1 MQAGGGRLGTG
12 GTAGCRAGLVA
23 QQLVSRRLPTLA
35 AAVLALLPCAIS
47 TRPQPLSASAHMVRL
62 VAPGGCEGDIH
73 DLTKEGGLRCGIQ
86 CHYGV
91 LALRAGVVVAAP
103 GVEEDGRGGGVG
115 RRRGVGAWRHQL
127 HPVVAAGRGGR
138 RGGRCVRVLLA
149 TRCTLQ
155 LLAKWLSACLKSSS
169 LEVPSSPTWHHSAGP
184 CSFSASGQ
192 VAAAA
197 PSPPLQAPTPHLLP
211 SITGRTPT
219 HAGTHVWLRESK
231 RRLLGHVPVDQ
242 TCWL

>member
-1 MQAGGGRLGTG
+1 MLH
-12 GTAGCRAGLVA
+12 
-23 QQLVSRRLPTLA
+23 
-35 AAVLALLPCAIS
+35 CAIS

-155 LLAKWLSACLKSSS
+155 LLAKWLSAFLKSSS

-197 PSPPLQAPTPHLLP
+197 PSPPLLAPTPHLLP

-231 RRLLGHVPVDQ
+231 RRLLHVPVDQ